1 MSVFELKLVLFHFW
15 GKSAGGF
22 VRRVNIPLSGMKKS
36 AWSPARPG
44 HSVQLI
50 DH

>member
-22 VRRVNIPLSGMKKS
+22 VRRVNIPHQRDGKISMV
-36 AWSPARPG
+36 ARVPG
-44 HSVQLI
+44 TFGSV
-50 DH
+50 D